1 VLQHRSLAFLWRHR
15 PTLTRGRHRVRRTMI
30 DNLQTLCAAA
40 LRRQLVSANEDD
52 DNDEGSTPLDIR
64 GVVALAECLRH
75 VDNPFLQ
82 IEAAWALNCVFDR
95 LTREER
101 RKVFDYANPFTKLLF
116 LRCVCHDEVRTRAG
130 VALEAIVNRTNETGR
145 SWVWW
150 NLVRGAKMDDPA
162 VRVWGTN
169 CFVVLLSLDNDP
181 PVQRAIDFGVVAHLV
196 ESLRRDDPELQCEA
210 AQALTCIA
218 QGSSDQAKVAI
229 DEGVIPI
236 FVRLLQTP
244 DDDVK
249 ARASEWLDV
258 VARKDPIF
266 RDLILRNGAIPA
278 LVLQLG
284 QSLAPDTTRRFA
296 LTVSGLCRGNP
307 LPDFA
312 LVRPALGTLAR
323 LIFSSDEVVLGLVCW
338 TLHELADG
346 SGERIEAIVE
356 VGVCRRLVEL
366 MGHPDPDV
374 QRYVR
379 WTGVGACKVKQGS
392 APHLCCNLARQLC
405 PPRRRDDPRGRRP
418 AETGDPRP

>member
-1 VLQHRSLAFLWRHR
+1 
-15 PTLTRGRHRVRRTMI
+15 MI

-40 LRRQLVSANEDD
+40 LRRQFVSAYKDD
-52 DNDEGSTPLDIR
+52 DHDGASTPLDIR
-64 GVVALAECLRH
+64 AVVALAECLRH
-75 VDNPFLQ
+75 TDNPFLQ
-82 IEAAWALNCVFDR
+82 IEAAWALICVFDR
-95 LTREER
+95 LTRQER
-101 RKVFDYANPFTKLLF
+101 KKIFDYANPFTKLLF
-116 LRCVCHDEVRTRAG
+116 LRCSSNDEVRTRAG
-130 VALEAIVNRTNETGR
+130 VALEAIVNRTNESGQ
-145 SWVWW
+145 SCVWSH
-150 NLVRGAKMDDPA
+150 LVRGAETDDPA
-162 VRVWGTN
+162 RRAWGTH
-169 CFVVLLSLDNDP
+169 CFVLLLSLDNDP
-181 PVQRAIDFGVVAHLV
+181 PVQRVIDYGVVAHFV
-196 ESLRRDDPELQCEA
+196 ESLRRDDPALQYEA

-218 QGSSDQAKVAI
+218 QGSPDQAKVAI

-244 DDDVK
+244 DNDVK

-278 LVLQLG
+278 LALQLD
-284 QSLAPDTTRRFA
+284 QSPAPDTTRRFA
-296 LTVSGLCRGNP
+296 LTLNALCRGNP

-312 LVRPALGTLAR
+312 LVRPALRTLAR
-323 LIFSSDEVVLGLVCW
+323 LIVSSDDVVLGLVCW

-379 WTGVGACKVKQGS
+379 WTGVGACKVGLGS

-418 AETGDPRP
+418 AETGGPRP